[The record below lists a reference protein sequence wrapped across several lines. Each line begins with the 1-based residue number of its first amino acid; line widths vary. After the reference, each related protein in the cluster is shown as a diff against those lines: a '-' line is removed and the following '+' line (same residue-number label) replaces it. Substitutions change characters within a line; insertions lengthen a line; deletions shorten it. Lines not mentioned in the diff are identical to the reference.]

1 MGHIIRRKRAKKY
14 PFALAAEG
22 VCKMQMIAF
31 ILTLRIE
38 KV

>member
-1 MGHIIRRKRAKKY
+1 MGHIIRRKRVKKH

-22 VCKMQMIAF
+22 VFKMHMIAF